1 MRAAITDQRP
11 DPVTPYQYIGGNT
24 SVDFV
29 NTVDWIVGGLDRFCS
44 YDRVLEWAEGAEVLP
59 SPAVDS
65 LRTEARADPAAA
77 DRTLADAIELR
88 ALLEQLFYDI
98 ASGAN
103 ADREIATLNRRWLG
117 EYLPAHAAVG
127 SGGVSPSFSLSWPDA
142 NRALQSPLWSV
153 VWAAAR
159 LITSPDVSRI
169 KRCGGLKCG
178 WYYVDRSRNGL
189 RRWCAMETCGTEMKS
204 LRRAARTAALRSHQD
219 SPNRS
224 SPSR

>member
-1 MRAAITDQRP
+1 MRVAISDQQP
-11 DPVTPYQYIGGNT
+11 DPVTPYRYVGGDP
-24 SVDFV
+24 SIDFV
-29 NTVDWIVGGLDRFCS
+29 DTADWIVGGLDRFCS
-44 YDRVLEWAEGAEVLP
+44 YDRVVEWAEGAGVLR

-65 LRTEARADPAAA
+65 LRAAAWADPAAA

-88 ALLEQLFYDI
+88 GLLEQLFYDI
-98 ASGAN
+98 ATGDGAE
-103 ADREIATLNRRWLG
+103 AEIAMLNRRWLA
-117 EYLPAHAAVG
+117 EYLPPHAVVG
-127 SGGVSPSFSLSWPDA
+127 SGYGGSFSLSWPNA
-142 NRALQSPLWSV
+142 SRALESPLWSV
-153 VWAAAR
+153 AWSAAQ

-169 KRCGGLKCG
+169 KRCGGLRCG

>member
-1 MRAAITDQRP
+1 MRVAISDQQP
-11 DPVTPYQYIGGNT
+11 DPVTPYRYVGGDP
-24 SVDFV
+24 SIDFV
-29 NTVDWIVGGLDRFCS
+29 DTADWIVGGLDRFCS
-44 YDRVLEWAEGAEVLP
+44 YDRVVEWAEGAGVLQL
-59 SPAVDS
+59 PAADS
-65 LRTEARADPAAA
+65 LRAAAWADPAAA

-88 ALLEQLFYDI
+88 GLLEQLFYDI
-98 ASGAN
+98 ATGDGAE
-103 ADREIATLNRRWLG
+103 AEIAMLNRRWLA
-117 EYLPAHAAVG
+117 EYLPPHAVVR
-127 SGGVSPSFSLSWPDA
+127 SGDGASFSLSWPNA
-142 NRALQSPLWSV
+142 SRALESPLWSV
-153 VWAAAR
+153 AWSAAQ

-169 KRCGGLKCG
+169 KRCGGLRCG